1 MLCVEKP
8 SLKGK
13 EKGGHGRSPFA
24 PKGPIRRGLK
34 EGKTMYIPAG
44 LSASAATEYLGLLMK
59 EATPPARK
67 QMKPK
72 GSKRPGDTAL
82 AGEARR
88 QVQETAGCHDAMK
101 DMAEQRDEDKREVD
115 ELKTALSEATS
126 QVESAQARLVQIEG
140 KVQRRAQK
148 WAERLQ
154 VDLSETD
161 WELRWAWLSLATTLL
176 VCFCCLLA
184 GVGMLEILAC
194 GALFLG
200 YCAYV
205 VLENWFARW
214 LGTPA
219 FFTKPIYHQYKF
231 LGMWDHE
238 HADRRGDS
246 YSSGEMKHT
255 ARYARIEYSRSDAEG
270 VIKPREMLVS
280 LKLVTLVMTAR
291 NTDPRLDSV
300 TVWDRM
306 YATASSIHS
315 VNYDA
320 DLRLK
325 KTSGFDPKFCE
336 VVTDSVDLAHAI
348 WMQNMDRRR
357 SHFRAIPA

>member
-1 MLCVEKP
+1 MSCVEKP

-13 EKGGHGRSPFA
+13 EKEGHGRSPLA
-24 PKGPIRRGLK
+24 PRGPIKGGLRT
-34 EGKTMYIPAG
+34 GKTMYIPAG

-59 EATPPARK
+59 ETAPSARK

-72 GSKRPGDTAL
+72 GSKRPGNTAL
-82 AGEARR
+82 TGEARR

-101 DMAEQRDEDKREVD
+101 EMAEQRDEDKREVE
-115 ELKTALSEATS
+115 ELKTALAEATS
-126 QVESAQARLVQIEG
+126 DKESAEARLVQIEG
-140 KVQRRAQK
+140 KVHSKTQK
-148 WAERLQ
+148 WAERLE

-161 WELRWAWLSLATTLL
+161 WELRWVWLSLATTLL
-176 VCFCCLLA
+176 ICFCYLLA
-184 GVGMLEILAC
+184 DAEILEIVAC
-194 GALFLG
+194 CALFFG
-200 YCAYV
+200 YCACV

-219 FFTKPIYHQYKF
+219 VFTKLIYHQYKF

-255 ARYARIEYSRSDAEG
+255 ARYARIEYSRSDEEG
-270 VIKPREMLVS
+270 IVQPREMLVS

-291 NTDPRLDSV
+291 NTDPRLDSA

-320 DLRLK
+320 DLRLR
-325 KTSGFDPKFCE
+325 KTKGFEPKFCE

-348 WMQNMDRRR
+348 WMQNMARRR
-357 SHFRAIPA
+357 SHFRTVPA